1 MNTGNS
7 EDVMNERF
15 PRLGVFAIAA
25 ALQVGVAGLAFA
37 QGGPPPSGAPPS
49 GTAGQPQ
56 GYAGGGAGQIVE
68 PTQSNET
75 TPATELPVLYVT
87 SVEVMRTSTEPQLDI
102 VRVTGL
108 TGSQGWSAPE
118 LVPTYAGKP
127 LDGILDLQFIA
138 TMPEQTQTAEGFVPI
153 SAVFPLEE
161 GHLFKGVRV
170 RASENAIEV
179 KQMPGVNQAQINV
192 NDCKDCVG
200 KKFVEHGKAQPGQQG
215 VVREEDLPKVLR
227 WIIPSRGIRGIT
239 HDPNRLNLILGDDNT
254 IIAAYWE

>member
-1 MNTGNS
+1 MS
-7 EDVMNERF
+7 IRF
-15 PRLGVFAIAA
+15 PRLGVFVIAA
-25 ALQVGVAGLAFA
+25 AMQASLAGLALA
-37 QGGPPPSGAPPS
+37 QGSPPPSGAP
-49 GTAGQPQ
+49 GQPQ
-56 GYAGGGAGQIVE
+56 GYAGGGAGQMVE

-75 TPATELPVLYVT
+75 TPATELPALYVT
-87 SVEVMRTSTEPQLDI
+87 SVEVIRTSTEPQLDI

-108 TGSQGWSAPE
+108 TGSQGWSAPQ
-118 LVPTYAGKP
+118 LVPTFVGKP

-138 TMPEQTQTAEGFVPI
+138 TMPEQTQAADGFVPI
-153 SAVFPLEE
+153 GAVFPLEE

-200 KKFVEHGKAQPGQQG
+200 KKFVERGKAQPGQQG

>member
-1 MNTGNS
+1 MNTGDS
-7 EDVMNERF
+7 EDVMNMIF
-15 PRLGVFAIAA
+15 PRLGALAIAA
-25 ALQVGVAGLAFA
+25 ALRIGLAGVAFA
-37 QGGPPPSGAPPS
+37 QGGLPPSGAP
-49 GTAGQPQ
+49 GQPQ
-56 GYAGGGAGQIVE
+56 GYAGGGAGQMVE
-68 PTQSNET
+68 PTQSDET
-75 TPATELPVLYVT
+75 TPGTELPVLYVT
-87 SVEVMRTSTEPQLDI
+87 SVEVMRTSTEPQLDV

-108 TGSQGWSAPE
+108 TGSQGWSAPQ
-118 LVPTYAGKP
+118 LVPTYVGKP

-138 TMPEQTQTAEGFVPI
+138 TMPQQTQTAEGFVPI
-153 SAVFPLEE
+153 GAVFLLEE

-179 KQMPGVNQAQINV
+179 KQLPGVNQAQINV

-200 KKFVEHGKAQPGQQG
+200 KKFVERGKAPGQQG

>member
-1 MNTGNS
+1 MNTGDS
-7 EDVMNERF
+7 EDMMNKRF

-25 ALQVGVAGLAFA
+25 ALQVCVAGLAFA
-37 QGGPPPSGAPPS
+37 QGGPPPSGAP
-49 GTAGQPQ
+49 GQPQ
-56 GYAGGGAGQIVE
+56 GYAGGGAGQMVE
-68 PTQSNET
+68 PTQSDET
-75 TPATELPVLYVT
+75 TPGTELPVLYVT

-108 TGSQGWSAPE
+108 TGSQGWSAPQM
-118 LVPTYAGKP
+118 VPTYVGKP

-138 TMPEQTQTAEGFVPI
+138 TMPQQTQTAEGFVPI
-153 SAVFPLEE
+153 GAVFPLEE

-170 RASENAIEV
+170 RASENAIEI
-179 KQMPGVNQAQINV
+179 KQLPGVNQAQINV

-200 KKFVEHGKAQPGQQG
+200 KKFVERGKAPGQQG